1 MVSVRTVHSEIR
13 PGFEEWLD
21 NLKVPDST
29 KEKLATILEQPEI
42 LLIGQEMV
50 EMLQELQMGDETML
64 ASFVYTYCQIRELSE
79 DEIAEQFSPEIQALV
94 QGVRRMSAIRTLHS
108 SQYIKADEGQ
118 IDNIRRM
125 LLSMVQD
132 VRAVVIKLAERIIK
146 LRQVKNADEETR
158 VMTAR
163 ECASIYAPLANRLG
177 IGQLKWELEDL
188 SFRYLHPESY
198 KLIAKMLREKRKERQ
213 DYIEHF
219 VEAMQQQL
227 DVQGIKAKVYGRPK
241 HIYSIWKKMQNKG
254 LTFEQLFDIR
264 AVRIIAD
271 TLQDCYTVLG
281 AVHASWQ
288 HIPREFDDY
297 IATPKPNGYQ
307 SIHTVIIGPEGKTIE
322 VQVRTQ
328 KMHDDAEL
336 GVAAHWKYKEGK
348 SGNSDSFEDKINWLR
363 KILAWQDDISESGD
377 IVEELRSQV
386 FDDRV
391 YVFTPKGDIIDLPKG
406 STPLDFAYYVHT
418 NVGHRCNGA
427 KISGR
432 IVPLTYQLRTGDQ
445 VEILTGK
452 RANPSRDW
460 MNSSMGYVLSSRARA
475 KIATWFKK
483 QDKDKNLQAGKDMLF
498 NEIVK
503 ARLDKDML
511 NDVHDRFNV
520 NSLEDLY
527 VAVGGGDVGVMQ
539 VINHLQQKVKP
550 KPDIDPRVK
559 TKASKAASSGD
570 QIVVEG
576 VGNLMSVLAG
586 CCQPLPGDPVY
597 GYITMGRGV
606 SVHKQDCEQLSSMLT
621 QNPERGIEVNWS
633 NEVKGAFKTK
643 VDIFCYDRDGI
654 LREITTILGNEK
666 VSLLGVHSESHEQ
679 DHTANIALTLEVKDL
694 NSLARLMTKLEK
706 IRNVLEVKRIEH

>member
-50 EMLQELQMGDETML
+50 EMLQELQMDDETML